1 MSKVR
6 QTKQTVLLTDEES
19 KEIFNNIFLHNE
31 DSWHDIQDNM
41 LLDLIINES
50 RLSDQMKIKLLFKK
64 YRDTARDLNLYSK

>member
-50 RLSDQMKIKLLFKK
+50 RISDKMKIKLLFKK

>member
-64 YRDTARDLNLYSK
+64 YRDTARDMNLYSK

>member
-50 RLSDQMKIKLLFKK
+50 RISDKMKIKLLFKK
-64 YRDTARDLNLYSK
+64 YRDTARDMNLYSK